1 MTNQPFSARRRG
13 TLAAAIAMGAGLT
26 AMSATTHALNVAL
39 SNDDGWTAPG
49 IQAMKAALAGAG
61 HTVTLAAP
69 LDEQSGS
76 SAAVNANPG
85 DLLIVKQAEG
95 PGVLEFSV
103 ATSASGGTE
112 GAEPASSA
120 LVAISIAGEPD
131 LLVTGINSGANIGS
145 FAQISGTVGGAIVGL
160 GSTFNQAV
168 PSIAISTDEVCDPED
183 EELGPEEV
191 SSCEAENAS
200 HYAAVAQF
208 MVDFIAHLETK
219 PGYLAKESAL
229 LPPGL
234 GLNINYPPTDN
245 VKGVKVSV
253 QGRTARFGVGF
264 PVAIQFGCYEDCAN
278 APLGEPIPGGISGI
292 EEDETTD
299 VKNGDA
305 ENFERGYITIVPIEA
320 DYTAKSPYRFKSVVN
335 SFNY

>member
-1 MTNQPFSARRRG
+1 MTTQELSARRPR

-26 AMSATTHALNVAL
+26 LLSASTQALNIAL
-39 SNDDGWTAPG
+39 SNDDGWMAPG
-49 IQAMKAALAGAG
+49 IQAMKAALVSAG

-76 SAAVNANPG
+76 SAAVNASPG
-85 DLLIVKQAEG
+85 DLLITKRAEG
-95 PGVLEFSV
+95 PGIQEFSV
-103 ATSASGGTE
+103 ATTASGGTE

-120 LVAISIAGEPD
+120 LVAISIAGDPD

-160 GSTFNQAV
+160 GSSFNQAV
-168 PSIAISTDEVCDPED
+168 PAIAISTDEVCDPE
-183 EELGPEEV
+183 EVAVEEV
-191 SSCEAENAS
+191 DDCNAANAA
-200 HYAAVAQF
+200 HYASVAQF
-208 MVDFIAHLETK
+208 MANFIAHLETK
-219 PGYLAKESAL
+219 PGYLAKESDL

-245 VKGVKVSV
+245 PKGVKVTV

-264 PVAIQFGCYEDCAN
+264 PVAIQFGCYGDCAN
-278 APLGEPIPGGISGI
+278 APVGTPIPGGISGI
-292 EEDETTD
+292 LEDETTD
-299 VKNGDA
+299 VRNGDA
-305 ENFERGYITIVPIEA
+305 ENFEKGYITIVPIEA
-320 DYTAKSPYRFKSVVN
+320 DYTAKSPLRFKSVVN

>member
-1 MTNQPFSARRRG
+1 MTNQLFSGRRPR
-13 TLAAAIAMGAGLT
+13 TLAAAMALGAGLT
-26 AMSATTHALNVAL
+26 AMSATTHSLNVAL
-39 SNDDGWTAPG
+39 SNDDGWSAPG
-49 IQAMKAALAGAG
+49 IQAMKAALVDAG

-76 SAAVNANPG
+76 SAAVNASPG

-95 PGVLEFSV
+95 PAVKEFSV

-168 PSIAISTDEVCDPED
+168 PSIAISTDEVCDPE
-183 EELGPEEV
+183 
-191 SSCEAENAS
+191 EAEPGDVDACNAENEAHFAS
-200 HYAAVAQF
+200 VAEF

-229 LPPGL
+229 LPAGL

-264 PVAIQFGCYEDCAN
+264 PVAIQFGCYADCAS
-278 APLGEPIPGGISGI
+278 APIGAPIPGGISGI
-292 EEDETTD
+292 EEDETPD

-305 ENFERGYITIVPIEA
+305 ENFEKGYITIVPIEA
-320 DYTAKSPYRFKSVVN
+320 DYTAKSPLKFKSVVN
-335 SFNY
+335 SFSY